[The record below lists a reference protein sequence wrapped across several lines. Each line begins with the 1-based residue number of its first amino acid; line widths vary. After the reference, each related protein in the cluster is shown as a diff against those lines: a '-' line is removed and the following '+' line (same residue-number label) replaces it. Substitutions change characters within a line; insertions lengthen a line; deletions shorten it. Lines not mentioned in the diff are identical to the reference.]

1 MQFCKYLIMF
11 SLLRDLLFTPQCV
24 SCAQIG
30 SHLCQPCAAYIRP
43 YVSSTNDFPIW
54 SAAPYGGWLRDHII
68 AYKNGAQFE
77 RHGLAEVLKLVI
89 ASAEIR
95 EPFILVPVPSSAN
108 KIRERGFDTIRML
121 CQAMQSTPMCLGVA
135 KNFILLNRAV
145 DDQVG
150 QSSAQRRTNV
160 ENAFSPTRRHAPGN
174 YVIVDDVTTTGSTL
188 AAMAKAIKTAGGTT
202 IFGITLCGSA
212 KRV

>member
-1 MQFCKYLIMF
+1 MF
-11 SLLRDLLFTPQCV
+11 SLLRDLLFTPLCV
-24 SCAQIG
+24 SCAQMG
-30 SHLCQPCAAYIRP
+30 THLCRPCATQIRP
-43 YVSSTNDFPIW
+43 YVSSNSDFPIW

-68 AYKNGAQFE
+68 AYKNGARFE

-95 EPFILVPVPSSAN
+95 EPFVLVPVPSSAN

-121 CQAMQSTPMCLGVA
+121 CQAMQPTPKCLGVA
-135 KNFILLNRAV
+135 KNFILLNRTV

-150 QSSAQRRTNV
+150 RSSTQRRTNV

-188 AAMAKAIKTAGGTT
+188 AAMSKAIEIAGGTT
-202 IFGITLCGSA
+202 ILGITLCGSA